1 MLADAAAPAAVRRGA
16 ELAARLLRAHPGLA
30 GPVAVDYLGRRLE
43 RAAGV
48 GPADRLELR
57 VLLGTALGTRTA
69 AVHRPFAEV
78 LSVPVAD
85 PAADA
90 LRCELLDTLL
100 ATETDPVVLTAAVE
114 RLAEHCAA
122 EKPARARA
130 VLARAVPGL
139 PDADELLVRC
149 AGRSAAFARLLA
161 RWPRDV
167 APTAPDGPRLARMR
181 ALAAAG
187 RDPQYAAAEAER
199 TAPGRAVRP
208 PVRSTR
214 IPVPEP
220 GQAHGTL

>member
-1 MLADAAAPAAVRRGA
+1 VRRGA
-16 ELAARLLRAHPGLA
+16 ELAARLLRTHPVPA
-30 GPVAVDYLGRRLE
+30 GPVAVDYLGRRLGL
-43 RAAGV
+43 AAAV
-48 GPADRLELR
+48 DQADRLELR
-57 VLLGTALGTRTA
+57 VLLGAALAARSA
-69 AVHRPFAEV
+69 AVRRPFAEV

-122 EKPARARA
+122 ENPARARA
-130 VLARAVPGL
+130 VLARATPGL
-139 PDADELLVRC
+139 PDADGLLVRC
-149 AGRSAAFARLLA
+149 AGRSAAFTRLLA
-161 RWPRDV
+161 RWPSGA

-187 RDPQYAAAEAER
+187 RDPRDAAVEA
-199 TAPGRAVRP
+199 GRAVSGRGAEP
-208 PVRSTR
+208 SGGSTR